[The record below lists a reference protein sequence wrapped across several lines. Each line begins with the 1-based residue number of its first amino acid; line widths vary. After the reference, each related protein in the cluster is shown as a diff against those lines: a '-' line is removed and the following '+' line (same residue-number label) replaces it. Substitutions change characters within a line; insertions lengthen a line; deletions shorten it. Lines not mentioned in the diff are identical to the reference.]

1 MNVKMRARN
10 QWLQLKGHQFVNQM
24 HVLTRILKNKTEHR
38 TTNKLK
44 YLKEQKAEI
53 SALLMIELSWDLY
66 ID

>member
-1 MNVKMRARN
+1 MESVATA
-10 QWLQLKGHQFVNQM
+10 QVPSVCLNQM